1 MANFARAAEAKPS
14 ILEAGST
21 VMPPRCAY
29 TSPRSSPF
37 SPSAAA
43 LRTGASS
50 SGGAAPVN
58 STHAGAFHQPAFTSA
73 DLPRFSSS
81 WERERAQQPRS
92 RPLGASGL
100 SSCTPEADPRLQV
113 VHLTKTS
120 TGTPQLLTPNGERLD
135 DHLASRATHLA
146 ERHQQINDL
155 TAENAELHVQL
166 ADLTAAHEKLL
177 TIFEADNE
185 RIAALVD
192 QLTALQRENQ
202 VLRKRCVAEDQ
213 LPGGLLSAGGGSQ
226 YGRSAD
232 LVDAGAPALSPQYEG
247 ALVGPRGAHH
257 LGEGGFECCV

>member
-1 MANFARAAEAKPS
+1 
-14 ILEAGST
+14 
-21 VMPPRCAY
+21 MPPRCAY
-29 TSPRSSPF
+29 MSPRSSPY

-100 SSCTPEADPRLQV
+100 SSCTPESDPRLQV

-155 TAENAELHVQL
+155 TAENDSDADEYAFDAEPD
-166 ADLTAAHEKLL
+166 AD
-177 TIFEADNE
+177 ISP
-185 RIAALVD
+185 
-192 QLTALQRENQ
+192 
-202 VLRKRCVAEDQ
+202 LRLRQ
-213 LPGGLLSAGGGSQ
+213 SST
-226 YGRSAD
+226 RTTS
-232 LVDAGAPALSPQYEG
+232 DASSPE
-247 ALVGPRGAHH
+247 P
-257 LGEGGFECCV
+257 

>member
-1 MANFARAAEAKPS
+1 
-14 ILEAGST
+14 
-21 VMPPRCAY
+21 MPPRCAY
-29 TSPRSSPF
+29 TSPRASSY

-100 SSCTPEADPRLQV
+100 SSCTPESDPRLQV

-120 TGTPQLLTPNGERLD
+120 TGTPTLLTPNGERLD

-213 LPGGLLSAGGGSQ
+213 LPGGLLTAGGGSQ

>member
-1 MANFARAAEAKPS
+1 
-14 ILEAGST
+14 
-21 VMPPRCAY
+21 MPPRCAY
-29 TSPRSSPF
+29 TSPRASPY

-81 WERERAQQPRS
+81 WERERAQQLERERAQQPRS

-100 SSCTPEADPRLQV
+100 SSCTPESDPRLQV

-120 TGTPQLLTPNGERLD
+120 TGTPTLLTPNGERLD

>member
-1 MANFARAAEAKPS
+1 
-14 ILEAGST
+14 
-21 VMPPRCAY
+21 MPPRCAY
-29 TSPRSSPF
+29 TSPRSSPY

-43 LRTGASS
+43 LRTGARRQAA
-50 SGGAAPVN
+50 AAPSILLTLVPFR
-58 STHAGAFHQPAFTSA
+58 TAFHVA

-81 WERERAQQPRS
+81 WERATRAQQPRS

-100 SSCTPEADPRLQV
+100 SSCTPESDPRLQV

-232 LVDAGAPALSPQYEG
+232 LVDAGAPALSPLNTTG
-247 ALVGPRGAHH
+247 LSSGRAAHII
-257 LGEGGFECCV
+257 